1 MFAYELYT
9 FNKRK
14 GYEFIGVLPER
25 RKNPTRITMDSIMN
39 WGKSLLGDQV
49 DSKDMFFKRIA
60 IVAFRQHSLGWSI
73 FHQREGQSQQ
83 EWQIQKQWR
92 RILFWTSSS
101 NRDSPIL
108 PQIKRFQFKIKNE
121 YGRKSFYTFEE
132 EIENFCEKT
141 LHCYVFSK

>member
-25 RKNPTRITMDSIMN
+25 RKNPTRITKDSIMN

-60 IVAFRQHSLGWSI
+60 IVAFRQHSLG
-73 FHQREGQSQQ
+73 
-83 EWQIQKQWR
+83 
-92 RILFWTSSS
+92 
-101 NRDSPIL
+101 
-108 PQIKRFQFKIKNE
+108 
-121 YGRKSFYTFEE
+121 
-132 EIENFCEKT
+132 
-141 LHCYVFSK
+141 